1 MKPQVIYLLSI
12 INLFDLSEECVS
24 AVYLLINANVDIVHI
39 DNYFTGGDTYVS
51 LSPNDQFREDI
62 KNNPAV

>member
-1 MKPQVIYLLSI
+1 MKHQVIYLLSI
-12 INLFDLSEECVS
+12 INLFDISEECNS
-24 AVYLLINANVDIVHI
+24 SVYLLINANVDIV
-39 DNYFTGGDTYVS
+39 DNYFPGGDTYVS